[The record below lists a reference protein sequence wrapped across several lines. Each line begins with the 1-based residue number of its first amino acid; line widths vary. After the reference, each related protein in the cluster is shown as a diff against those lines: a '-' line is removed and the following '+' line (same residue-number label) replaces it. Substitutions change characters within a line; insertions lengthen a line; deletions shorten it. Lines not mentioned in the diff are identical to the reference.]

1 MPAVR
6 ARRRVAVLTVL
17 AVLVVAVAAVVGY
30 VVWPRGSEFERAAA
44 LLPDDTLR
52 VTWTDWAGL
61 RDELDV
67 KDPAGAGAADFQAAI
82 DDHDLAVSPTASAA
96 AALEKTLGFSPLA
109 AEWEVLGQGRGG
121 MVDIIR
127 LPDDVDLGDVADRY
141 ADAGFTRPDD
151 DALSGGVW
159 RGGPDVVARLPGLE
173 GPELQHVA
181 FLEDDHLLL
190 TSDSA
195 DYLGSAVPFAAGD
208 KDGLDLSD
216 LAGHAGDPLAAVA
229 MAKDLA
235 CQELT
240 MSHAD
245 EDAQAVADRLIE
257 EAGGVA
263 PLTGYLVAL
272 GADRSLT
279 IVFDFENDD
288 QAEENARSRE
298 ALAAAEDP
306 GQFLEYT
313 ELFSVDE
320 VEAKGHTVVLTG
332 DAKPENA
339 PLSNLTSG
347 PVLLAA
353 C

>member
-6 ARRRVAVLTVL
+6 ARRRVAVLTAL
-17 AVLVVAVAAVVGY
+17 AVLVVAAAAVVGY

-52 VTWTDWAGL
+52 LTWTDWAGL

-67 KDPAGAGAADFQAAI
+67 DDPAGAGAADFQAAM
-82 DDHDLAVSPTASAA
+82 DERDLGVSPTAASAD
-96 AALEKTLGFSPLA
+96 ALDTTLGFSPLA
-109 AEWEVLGQGRGG
+109 ADWEILGQGRGG
-121 MVDIIR
+121 MVDIIK
-127 LPDDVDLGDVADRY
+127 LPDDVDLGNVADRY
-141 ADAGFTRPDD
+141 ADAGFTEPDD
-151 DALSGGVW
+151 DAMSGGVW
-159 RGGPDVVARLPGLE
+159 RGGPDVVTRLPGLE

-190 TSDSA
+190 TSDNA
-195 DYLGSAVPFAAGD
+195 DYLGSAVPFAAGEE
-208 KDGLDLSD
+208 DGLDLSD

-229 MAKDLA
+229 LATDLA
-235 CQELT
+235 CEELT

-245 EDAQAVADRLIE
+245 EDAQARRRPAHRGGRRGGAADRLPGR
-257 EAGGVA
+257 AG
-263 PLTGYLVAL
+263 
-272 GADRSLT
+272 DRAVVT

-288 QAEENARSRE
+288 QAEENVRSRG

-306 GQFLEYT
+306 GQFVEYT

-320 VEAKGHTVVLTG
+320 VEADGHTVVLTG
-332 DAKPENA
+332 EATPDNA